1 MNGSTGFTCRAGQL
15 TFRGEPPQR
24 ERVASSYTLIA
35 VEHADVA
42 MRAFGDALYSPGF
55 TLARPTMEAV
65 VKQFLL
71 DDYEGDDG
79 GWQSIPKKRVR
90 VTQSSLRELAKRH
103 PELVDIAP
111 LWTKL
116 SPVFNDFV
124 HGGMGQLTSNPID
137 RYSEPQYPGNWF
149 AWAAR
154 LYTVLMLVSSGP
166 VLGAS
171 RRPGALPSSSAS
183 CDRRGLEGDRDHA
196 QRPERTNQHVT
207 VVSMRVPGDPAGRRA
222 RGAGTTATRM
232 SDQER
237 CNGRPSRR
245 RQDRFAAR
253 CSAPLSDA
261 TRLGPEGLH
270 EGRRPGSGDAEELLD
285 VPARERVGCGRE
297 GDPTP
302 SGCLPRVAVPSTPVQ
317 EART

>member
-1 MNGSTGFTCRAGQL
+1 MWEINVEELETNSQEFPIAKEAILRRYERLHRLHVPSGQL

-79 GWQSIPKKRVR
+79 GWQSIPKKQVR

-154 LYTVLMLVSSGP
+154 LYTVLMLVSSGRFWAH
-166 VLGAS
+166 LG
-171 RRPGALPSSSAS
+171 
-183 CDRRGLEGDRDHA
+183 
-196 QRPERTNQHVT
+196 
-207 VVSMRVPGDPAGRRA
+207 
-222 RGAGTTATRM
+222 
-232 SDQER
+232 DQEHCQAVLR
-237 CNGRPSRR
+237 AVTEEDWRVIAITRNGQNVRIN
-245 RQDRFAAR
+245 
-253 CSAPLSDA
+253 
-261 TRLGPEGLH
+261 T
-270 EGRRPGSGDAEELLD
+270 
-285 VPARERVGCGRE
+285 
-297 GDPTP
+297 
-302 SGCLPRVAVPSTPVQ
+302 
-317 EART
+317 